1 LKITEKEV
9 RYVADL
15 ANLKL
20 SEAEVAKFTKDLD
33 EILVHMDKLAEID
46 TGDVA
51 PMAQVLYE
59 ADETATLRPDEE
71 RSPLGQEAALANAPQ
86 AGGGYFKVPRVIER

>member
-1 LKITEKEV
+1 MKITEKEI

-20 SEAEVAKFTKDLD
+20 SEEEAAKFTRDLD

-46 TGDVA
+46 TGDIA

-59 ADETATLRPDEE
+59 GQETATLRPDEE
-71 RSPLGQEAALANAPQ
+71 EQPLGSQIALANAPQ
-86 AGGGYFKVPRVIER
+86 SGGGYFKVPRVIER